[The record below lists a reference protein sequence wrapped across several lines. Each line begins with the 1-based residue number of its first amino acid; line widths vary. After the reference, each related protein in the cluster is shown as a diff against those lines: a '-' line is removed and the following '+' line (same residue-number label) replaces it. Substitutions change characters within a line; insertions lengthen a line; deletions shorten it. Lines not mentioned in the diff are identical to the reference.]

1 MELILAFFV
10 WIGFLAP
17 EPPLPPP
24 PPPPPPPAPVAR
36 AAEPAPVPQLLP
48 EPPPPSPLP
57 PARGCR
63 DALAGGEDPDNLP
76 GQIDGKIVY
85 GVSGLERLRSL
96 SGDALLVIRGGN
108 FSGAPF
114 NGRRLRN
121 FCFIGT
127 NFIDSDWREA
137 ETSGVGFIQSDFTGA
152 WLDRSRMRDLLL
164 DTVNLDGATALGADW
179 RGGRLQGGRMGS
191 LKRVRLDGADLRGFR
206 VDCGGVAGD
215 STCLSSW
222 GEISLR
228 GADLRGAHVDTL
240 RAEVDWT
247 GATLGGTRVSLRQ
260 LPDIGPA
267 RHLGPLIVRAGDVE
281 ASLSPA
287 EYRSLQPFVRSSL
300 DSLPRPGAGD
310 PPSRLRPGSTSLFVE
325 TSVQFGRP
333 FRSTPLF
340 MRLVPVLASKPISR
354 VLVTVRRDGRI
365 DVEGDAVG
373 GGDHICGLDAKGLR
387 LDRATGW
394 YSGPHTPWEG
404 DPPEWRGRP
413 MPVLRMSG
421 DWAEAYI
428 HGHSDRRDP
437 RLNHYITCG
446 ARAGFGDMIRLPL
459 TSAEARRWSKVM
471 PR

>member
-1 MELILAFFV
+1 MELILAILA
-10 WIGFLAP
+10 WIGIV
-17 EPPLPPP
+17 EREK
-24 PPPPPPPAPVAR
+24 PPPPPPAPVAR
-36 AAEPAPVPQLLP
+36 ASAPAPAPQYLP
-48 EPPPPSPLP
+48 DPSPPSPLP

-63 DALAGGEDPDNLP
+63 EALDEGGDPDKLP
-76 GQIDGKIVY
+76 GRIDGEAVH
-85 GVSGLERLRSL
+85 GVAGLERLRAA
-96 SGDALLVIRGGN
+96 SGDALLVIRGGD
-108 FSGAPF
+108 FSRAPF

-127 NFIDSDWREA
+127 NFTDSDWRGA
-137 ETSGVGFIQSDFTGA
+137 ETSGVGFIHSDFSGA
-152 WLDRSRMRDLLL
+152 WLDRSRMRGLLL
-164 DTVNLDGATALGADW
+164 DTVKLDGATALGADW
-179 RGGRLQGGRMGS
+179 RGGRLQGGQMGS

-206 VDCGGVAGD
+206 VDCGGGMD
-215 STCLSSW
+215 SACLSYW

-228 GADLRGAHVDTL
+228 GADLRGAYVDTL

-260 LPDIGPA
+260 LPEIGPA
-267 RHLGPLIVRAGDVE
+267 RRLGPLIVRAGDIE

-287 EYRSLQPFVRSSL
+287 EFRTLQPFVRGSR

-310 PPSRLRPGSTSLFVE
+310 PPSGLRPGSTSLFVE

-333 FRSTPLF
+333 FRTTPLF
-340 MRLVPVLASKPISR
+340 RRLVPVLAANPISR
-354 VLVTVRRDGRI
+354 ILVTVRRDGRI

-394 YSGPHTPWEG
+394 YSGPHKPWER
-404 DPPEWRGRP
+404 DPPEWRDRP
-413 MPVLRMSG
+413 MPVIRLRG

-428 HGHSDRRDP
+428 HGHADRRDP
-437 RLNHYITCG
+437 RFSDYITCG